1 MKKVFMGSD
10 LLIHRCLSRVYPS
23 DLFHDIEWVFLKSGW
38 GSNRKC
44 GPVCDEMQTCVHSIA
59 DRSTIKCTQVHFSE
73 SRLKDGHVLI
83 I

>member
-1 MKKVFMGSD
+1 MGSD

-23 DLFHDIEWVFLKSGW
+23 PLFHEIEWVSLKSGW

-59 DRSTIKCTQVHFSE
+59 DRSTIKCGQVHFSE
-73 SRLKDGHVLI
+73 SKLKDGRVSI